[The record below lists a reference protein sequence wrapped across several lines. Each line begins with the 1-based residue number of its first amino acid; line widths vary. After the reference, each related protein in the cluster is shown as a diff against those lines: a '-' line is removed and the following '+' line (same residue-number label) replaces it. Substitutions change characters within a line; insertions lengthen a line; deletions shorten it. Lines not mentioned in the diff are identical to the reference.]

1 MKTESLKKQI
11 IKNLCITAFLAAA
24 FSSIIYFYSS
34 EKGST
39 EIKITKINNETSQI
53 NVELADLQSKTT
65 EIKKYKEMWPT
76 ISEDKKNTSGIKA
89 DEVNAKLSALADKY
103 GIANQTIKLSLPEM
117 LKDGVFNCTTTS
129 VTMSTVNITFT
140 AVDDVKAIMF
150 ASEFLNSLKGYPVVT
165 SFSINKKSDYTDKD
179 LVEIFASK
187 LARILC

>member
-76 ISEDKKNTSGIKA
+76 ISEDKKNTSGIKP
-89 DEVNAKLSALADKY
+89 DDLPLLISTKSLS
-103 GIANQTIKLSLPEM
+103 
-117 LKDGVFNCTTTS
+117 V
-129 VTMSTVNITFT
+129 
-140 AVDDVKAIMF
+140 
-150 ASEFLNSLKGYPVVT
+150 
-165 SFSINKKSDYTDKD
+165 
-179 LVEIFASK
+179 
-187 LARILC
+187 